1 MSSQALFSL
10 RGVVKRFDQREALNL
25 ERLDLEAGVITVVE
39 GPNGAGK
46 TTLLSILALITPPD
60 QGRLFFDGQE
70 LPRSGAQLTAWRRQ
84 ITLVAQQAY
93 LFDTSVEKNVAY
105 GLRLRGLE
113 RAQRE
118 VRVGEALA
126 QVGLAEFG
134 PRRAKRLSG
143 GEMQRVALAR
153 ALVLRP
159 RALLLDEPFANLDP
173 ASAQVFERVLGELP
187 GQGCT
192 VVLVSHALEQAHRV
206 AQRVVYLREGRLAPD
221 AEQGPII

>member
-1 MSSQALFSL
+1 MVSQTLFAL
-10 RGVVKRFDQREALNL
+10 RGVVKRFKDREALNL

-46 TTLLSILALITPPD
+46 TTLLSILALLISPD
-60 QGRLFFDGQE
+60 QGRVFFSGE
-70 LPRSGAQLTAWRRQ
+70 EIPRAGSQLTAWRRQ

-113 RAQRE
+113 SAKRE
-118 VRVGEALA
+118 ERVGDALE
-126 QVGLAEFG
+126 QVGLADFG

-173 ASAQVFERVLGELP
+173 PSAQVFERVLGDLP

-192 VVLVSHALEQAHRV
+192 VVLVSHALEQTRRL
-206 AQRVVYLREGRLAPD
+206 AQRVVSLRRGRLAPD
-221 AEQGPII
+221 SSLVLPG

>member
-1 MSSQALFSL
+1 MSQALFSL
-10 RGVVKRFDQREALNL
+10 RGVVKRFEQREALNL

-46 TTLLSILALITPPD
+46 TTLLSLLALISPPD
-60 QGRLFFDGQE
+60 RGRLFFDGHE
-70 LPRSGAQLTAWRRQ
+70 LPRSGSQLTAWRRQ

-93 LFDTSVEKNVAY
+93 LFETSVDKNVAY
-105 GLRLRGLE
+105 GLRLRGMDRATREERVAQALE
-113 RAQRE
+113 
-118 VRVGEALA
+118 
-126 QVGLAEFG
+126 QVGLAGFG
-134 PRRAKRLSG
+134 PRRARRLSG

-187 GQGCT
+187 GQGCA
-192 VVLVSHALEQAHRV
+192 VVLVSHALEQAHRL
-206 AQRVVYLREGRLAPD
+206 AQRVVYLREGRLVPEDGHRPGA
-221 AEQGPII
+221 

>member
-1 MSSQALFSL
+1 MSEALFSL
-10 RGVVKRFDQREALNL
+10 RGVVKRFEGREVLSL
-25 ERLDLEAGVITVVE
+25 ERLDLPEGIITVVE

-60 QGRLFFDGQE
+60 RGSLRFDGHE
-70 LPRSGAQLTAWRRQ
+70 LPNSGAQLTPWRRQ

-93 LFDTSVEKNVAY
+93 LFDTSVAKNLAY

-113 RAQRE
+113 RAERDQR
-118 VRVGEALA
+118 VAQALE
-126 QVGLAEFG
+126 QVGLAGFG
-134 PRRAKRLSG
+134 PRPARRLSG

-173 ASAQVFERVLGELP
+173 DSSQVFERVLGALP
-187 GQGCT
+187 TQGCT
-192 VVLVSHALEQAHRV
+192 VVLVSHALEQAHRL
-206 AQRVVYLREGRLAPD
+206 AQEVVYLRGGRLAPPPPQ
-221 AEQGPII
+221 APGA

>member
-1 MSSQALFSL
+1 MSNPLFSL
-10 RGVVKRFDQREALNL
+10 RGVVKRFHDREVLNL
-25 ERLDLEAGVITVVE
+25 DRLDLEAGVITAVE

-46 TTLLSILALITPPD
+46 TTLLAILALLTPPD
-60 QGRLFFDGQE
+60 KGRLFFDGQE
-70 LPRSGAQLTAWRRQ
+70 IPRAASQLTAWRRQ

-113 RAQRE
+113 QTKRDAR
-118 VRVGEALA
+118 VREALE
-126 QVGLAEFG
+126 QVGLAGFG
-134 PRRAKRLSG
+134 ARRARRLSG

-173 ASAQVFERVLGELP
+173 TSSQVFERVLGDLP
-187 GQGCT
+187 NQGCT
-192 VVLVSHALEQAHRV
+192 VVLVSHAREQAHRL
-206 AQRVVYLREGRLAPD
+206 AQRVVSLREGRLTPGLD
-221 AEQGPII
+221 RG

>member
-1 MSSQALFSL
+1 MSQALFSL
-10 RGVVKRFDQREALNL
+10 RGVVKRFEEREALNL

-46 TTLLSILALITPPD
+46 TTLLSLLALITPPD
-60 QGRLFFDGQE
+60 QGRLFFDGHE
-70 LPRSGAQLTAWRRQ
+70 LPRSGSQLTAWRRQ

-93 LFDTSVEKNVAY
+93 LFETSVDKNVAY
-105 GLRLRGLE
+105 GLRLRGMKRSAREERVAQALE
-113 RAQRE
+113 
-118 VRVGEALA
+118 
-126 QVGLAEFG
+126 QVGLAGFG

-173 ASAQVFERVLGELP
+173 ASSQVFERVLGELP
-187 GQGCT
+187 GQGCA
-192 VVLVSHALEQAHRV
+192 VVLVSHALEQAHRL
-206 AQRVVYLREGRLAPD
+206 AQRVVYLREGRLAPN
-221 AEQGPII
+221 AGHRPGA

>member
-1 MSSQALFSL
+1 MSEALFSL
-10 RGVVKRFDQREALNL
+10 RGVVKRFEEREVLNL
-25 ERLDLEAGVITVVE
+25 ERLDLQAGLITVVE

-60 QGRLFFDGQE
+60 HGRLFFDGHE
-70 LPRSGAQLTAWRRQ
+70 ISHSGKQLTAWRRQ

-93 LFDTSVEKNVAY
+93 LFESSVEKNVAY
-105 GLRLRGLE
+105 GLRLRGLARAE
-113 RAQRE
+113 REQRVAQ
-118 VRVGEALA
+118 ALEL
-126 QVGLAEFG
+126 VGLGGFG
-134 PRRAKRLSG
+134 PRRARQLSG

-173 ASAQVFERVLGELP
+173 ASSQVFERVLAELP

-192 VVLVSHALEQAHRV
+192 VVLVSHALEQAHRL
-206 AQRVVYLREGRLAPD
+206 AQKLVYLRQGRLAPQ
-221 AEQGPII
+221 AGQ

>member
-1 MSSQALFSL
+1 MSQALFSL

-60 QGRLFFDGQE
+60 QGRLFFDGQD
-70 LPRSGAQLTAWRRQ
+70 LPNSGSQLTAWRRQ

-118 VRVGEALA
+118 DRVGEALA

-173 ASAQVFERVLGELP
+173 ASALVFERVLGELS

-206 AQRVVYLREGRLAPD
+206 AQRVVYLRGGRLAPD
-221 AEQGPII
+221 AGQGPSA

>member
-1 MSSQALFSL
+1 MSQALFSL
-10 RGVVKRFDQREALNL
+10 RGVVKRFEGREALNL
-25 ERLDLEAGVITVVE
+25 QRLDLQTGVITVVE

-60 QGRLFFDGQE
+60 KGRLFFDGKE
-70 LPRSGAQLTAWRRQ
+70 LPRFGSLLTAWRRQ

-93 LFDTSVEKNVAY
+93 LFDTSVDKNVAY
-105 GLRLRGLE
+105 GLRLRGIK

-118 VRVGEALA
+118 KRVAQVLE
-126 QVGLAEFG
+126 QVGLAGFG
-134 PRRAKRLSG
+134 TRRAKRLSG

-173 ASAQVFERVLGELP
+173 DSAQVFEQVLGELP
-187 GQGCT
+187 GRGCT

-206 AQRVVYLREGRLAPD
+206 AQRVVYLHEGRLAPD

>member
-1 MSSQALFSL
+1 MSQILFSL
-10 RGVVKRFDQREALNL
+10 RGVVKRFEQREALNL

-46 TTLLSILALITPPD
+46 TTLLSLLALITPPD
-60 QGRLFFDGQE
+60 QGRLFFDGHE
-70 LPRSGAQLTAWRRQ
+70 LPRSGSQLTAWRRQ

-113 RAQRE
+113 RVQRE

-126 QVGLAEFG
+126 QVGLTEFA
-134 PRRAKRLSG
+134 PRPAKRLSG

-187 GQGCT
+187 GQGCA
-192 VVLVSHALEQAHRV
+192 VVL
-206 AQRVVYLREGRLAPD
+206 
-221 AEQGPII
+221 

>member
-1 MSSQALFSL
+1 
-10 RGVVKRFDQREALNL
+10 
-25 ERLDLEAGVITVVE
+25 
-39 GPNGAGK
+39 
-46 TTLLSILALITPPD
+46 
-60 QGRLFFDGQE
+60 
-70 LPRSGAQLTAWRRQ
+70 
-84 ITLVAQQAY
+84 Y

-118 VRVGEALA
+118 DRVGEALA

-173 ASAQVFERVLGELP
+173 ASALVFERVLGELS

-206 AQRVVYLREGRLAPD
+206 AQRVVYLRGGRLAPG
-221 AEQGPII
+221 AGQGPSA